1 MPNAVRYGLLLL
13 ENGYLNGNFSNCL
26 GGNALLKR
34 GAVLSAE
41 NQYQS
46 IALIAD
52 AIGKLAKK
60 YRIAIVH
67 GNGPQVGL
75 LALQNLSYRDVPLI
89 RSTFWWQKARA

>member
-1 MPNAVRYGLLLL
+1 MPFGMGCYYLK
-13 ENGYLNGNFSNCL
+13 NGYLNGNVSYCL

-75 LALQNLSYRDVPLI
+75 LALQNLAYRDVPLI
-89 RSTFWWQKARA
+89 RWIFWWRKARA

>member
-1 MPNAVRYGLLLL
+1 METLVIA
-13 ENGYLNGNFSNCL
+13 L
-26 GGNALLKR
+26 GGNALLQR

-41 NQYQS
+41 NQYKS

-52 AIGKLAKK
+52 AIGELAKK

-75 LALQNLSYRDVPLI
+75 LA
-89 RSTFWWQKARA
+89 

>member
-1 MPNAVRYGLLLL
+1 METLVIA
-13 ENGYLNGNFSNCL
+13 L

-75 LALQNLSYRDVPLI
+75 LALQNLAYRDVPRI
-89 RSTFWWQKARA
+89 RWIFWWRKARA